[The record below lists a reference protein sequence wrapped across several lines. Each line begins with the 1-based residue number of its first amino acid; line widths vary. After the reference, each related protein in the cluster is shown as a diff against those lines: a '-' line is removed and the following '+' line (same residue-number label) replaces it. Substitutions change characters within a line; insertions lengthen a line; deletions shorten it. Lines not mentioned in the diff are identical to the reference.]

1 MNGLFRMLMYTSLL
15 LLAAC
20 TGESREPGDHVWKT
34 QTEALQK
41 ARDVEQLLQERGD
54 EKKQE
59 IDAQSQ

>member
-1 MNGLFRMLMYTSLL
+1 MNSLCRMLMCASLL

-34 QTEALQK
+34 QTDALQK
-41 ARDVEQLLQERGD
+41 ARETERLLQERSD
-54 EKKQE
+54 EKKRA

>member
-1 MNGLFRMLMYTSLL
+1 MNSLFRMLMCTSPL

-41 ARDVEQLLQERGD
+41 AGDVEQLLQHRGD
-54 EKKQE
+54 EKKRE

>member
-1 MNGLFRMLMYTSLL
+1 MNGLFRMLTCASLV

-41 ARDVEQLLQERGD
+41 ARDVEQLLQDRGGQ
-54 EKKQE
+54 KKRD